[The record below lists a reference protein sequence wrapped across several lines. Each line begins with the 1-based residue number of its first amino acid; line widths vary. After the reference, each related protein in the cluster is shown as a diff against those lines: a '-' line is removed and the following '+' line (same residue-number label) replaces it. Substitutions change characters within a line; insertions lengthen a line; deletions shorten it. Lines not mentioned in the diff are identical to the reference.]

1 MLWTIGLLAC
11 GDPGLGSIPEG
22 EPVFRNFDEGVECTL
37 ARNLAPTNVD
47 EVQRAVRWA
56 SSRSLRVRAVSSER
70 SCSENDIVC
79 PGDEG
84 VLLNLSGLN
93 QVLEVDTDAQ
103 TIRVEPGVTVGEIGD
118 ALHEAGLSM
127 RVNMPNRDFTAAGVI
142 ATGAHHT
149 SLRFPS
155 GMHDAV
161 REIVL
166 VDGRGDVV
174 TLRDDEARGA
184 AAHLGVLGIVVELTF
199 QAEPELKTLHRVTSG
214 DDMDFENRI
223 VEMARAHDYASFSWF
238 PSQGRWVLRQH
249 DLVDASM
256 AGEARNTSWNSTPGE
271 QRLQAMLADSTNRDP
286 EGESTMCAIEAL
298 RADDDSLSH
307 VEADGSDS
315 VDETVG
321 FAYQMFSSSCS
332 GEACPWAHVKI
343 ANPEVAIPVTDLPA
357 WMTRVREILAARP
370 TCFPINGIVIRFSA
384 ASKSW
389 LSMAQGREVAYV
401 EFHVVRH
408 PDEGEHEHFADAYD
422 EIHQMSLLEFDAR
435 PHWGKNFAAS
445 FAFIDVAARYPR
457 WNDFLALKDRLDPD
471 GAFDNPYFERIR
483 DRVAVPL
490 QAGCA
495 VDRACFCTDDSH
507 CGSGRLCVPGSLIE
521 EARVCR

>member
-1 MLWTIGLLAC
+1 MRRLLWTIGLLAC

-37 ARNLAPTNVD
+37 ARNLAPTSVD

-118 ALHEAGLSM
+118 ALHDAGLSM

-223 VEMARAHDYASFSWF
+223 VDMARAHDYASFSWF
-238 PSQGRWVLRQH
+238 PSQGRWGVAPARLGRCIDGRRSAQHVVELHARRTALASDARRQH
-249 DLVDASM
+249 QPRSR
-256 AGEARNTSWNSTPGE
+256 G
-271 QRLQAMLADSTNRDP
+271 
-286 EGESTMCAIEAL
+286 
-298 RADDDSLSH
+298 
-307 VEADGSDS
+307 
-315 VDETVG
+315 
-321 FAYQMFSSSCS
+321 
-332 GEACPWAHVKI
+332 
-343 ANPEVAIPVTDLPA
+343 
-357 WMTRVREILAARP
+357 RV
-370 TCFPINGIVIRFSA
+370 
-384 ASKSW
+384 
-389 LSMAQGREVAYV
+389 
-401 EFHVVRH
+401 H
-408 PDEGEHEHFADAYD
+408 
-422 EIHQMSLLEFDAR
+422 
-435 PHWGKNFAAS
+435 
-445 FAFIDVAARYPR
+445 DV
-457 WNDFLALKDRLDPD
+457 
-471 GAFDNPYFERIR
+471 R
-483 DRVAVPL
+483 DRSL
-490 QAGCA
+490 
-495 VDRACFCTDDSH
+495 ACRRRLAQSRR
-507 CGSGRLCVPGSLIE
+507 SGR
-521 EARVCR
+521 